1 MILAIGDSNMYPACT
16 ESGQPVDPTNMV
28 PVFSKNMDQ
37 PFKCW
42 SKNGASNFWIRSHI
56 DYFLAGTDWT
66 DDTFLFVG
74 WTSYER
80 EEWPWLYSNISV
92 CGGPDFGIPSP
103 LKAKYE
109 QWKKSLTQQYQQECI
124 NAWHDQIYQV
134 HLELRRRGIRHLF
147 WSTYDNFKSIY
158 NQLDWH
164 DNFFMPYDQNG
175 CMSKFFEAN
184 NVNSINN
191 DPFHYGDHA
200 QKIWAETLN
209 NYVREKML

>member
-16 ESGQPVDPTNMV
+16 ESGQPVDPANMV

-80 EEWPWLYSNISV
+80 EE
-92 CGGPDFGIPSP
+92 
-103 LKAKYE
+103 
-109 QWKKSLTQQYQQECI
+109 
-124 NAWHDQIYQV
+124 
-134 HLELRRRGIRHLF
+134 
-147 WSTYDNFKSIY
+147 
-158 NQLDWH
+158 
-164 DNFFMPYDQNG
+164 
-175 CMSKFFEAN
+175 
-184 NVNSINN
+184 
-191 DPFHYGDHA
+191 
-200 QKIWAETLN
+200 
-209 NYVREKML
+209 